1 MGDTS
6 TVPRSSGLPLFA
18 PPRTSGARAASPA
31 MEVAP
36 WLFWACGLALV
47 LPVWIGAQFP
57 SEDGLA
63 HLAWTEVYRALG
75 AADSVWRSFY
85 ERGAQWNTPNLSYF
99 GLQYALGAVVS
110 PYVAQQLIV
119 SALVVLWVAS
129 TYALSRALTGRIS
142 IGALVSLLLIHNS
155 WLYGGYFSFLF
166 GVPPLLLSLALVVRI
181 ADPSTPVGRRDF
193 IVLAVLGV
201 LAYYSHVVAAATFL
215 MLLFITASFLRR
227 SPRRAVAVGIA
238 AAPVALLLASY
249 LLAGSLGTGG
259 MRWEP
264 VGKTVARFV
273 GLAFFRGFAAPSV
286 LFWLALA
293 AFAAIVLVLC
303 LDTVR
308 TYGRHD
314 PEPDPDRDRLSIAA
328 PLIFTL
334 VASLVVL
341 YFVSPEGIG
350 DGYNLKG
357 RFQLVMWA
365 WLLPALV
372 YRGRLPSPPVLVAA
386 TVALLAWQVAT
397 FAERTYRFNTA
408 YEVARGRAP
417 SVPTGA
423 TIENA
428 LDYDHAS
435 FDGSFIKVL
444 AHAPEDFAYRCGCVL
459 RDGYH
464 PSTAFYWV
472 RTLAPANTRPAYRL
486 QIRQMPGGPVTVTV
500 TLENGSAPVIHATM
514 HDGKD
519 SSTAVTTQ

>member
-1 MGDTS
+1 MGDTG
-6 TVPRSSGLPLFA
+6 TELRSSGLTPITT
-18 PPRTSGARAASPA
+18 PVPSGTRAGSRAT
-31 MEVAP
+31 EVAP

-47 LPVWIGAQFP
+47 LPVWMSAQFP

-75 AADSVWRSFY
+75 AAESAWRSFY

-99 GLQYALGAVVS
+99 GLQYALGAVVA

-119 SALVVLWVAS
+119 SALIVLWVAS
-129 TYALSRALTGRIS
+129 TYALSVALTGRIS
-142 IGALVSLLLIHNS
+142 IGAFVSLLLIHNS

-166 GVPPLLLSLALVVRI
+166 GVPPLLLSLALIIRI
-181 ADPSTPVGRRDF
+181 VDPSTLVGRRDYLA
-193 IVLAVLGV
+193 LAVLGV
-201 LAYYSHVVAAATFL
+201 FAYYSHVVAAATFL
-215 MLLFITASFLRR
+215 MLLVITVAFLLRR
-227 SPRRAVAVGIA
+227 SSRRAVGVAIA
-238 AAPVALLLASY
+238 AAPAALLLASY
-249 LLAGSLGTGG
+249 LIADSLGAGG

-264 VGKTVARFV
+264 VTKTIARFV
-273 GLAFFRGFAAPSV
+273 GLAFFRGFAAPSA

-293 AFAAIVLVLC
+293 TFAAIVLVLC

-308 TYGRHD
+308 TQWRRH
-314 PEPDPDRDRLSIAA
+314 PDPDLDGDRLSVAT
-328 PLIFTL
+328 PLIVTL
-334 VASLVVL
+334 VACLAVL
-341 YFVSPEGIG
+341 YVVSPDGVG

-372 YRGRLPSPPVLVAA
+372 YRGRLPSPAVLVAA
-386 TVALLAWQVAT
+386 TAVVLVWQIAT
-397 FAERTYRFNTA
+397 FAERSHRFNA
-408 YEVARGRAP
+408 SYEMARARAP
-417 SVPTGA
+417 SIPPGSTLER
-423 TIENA
+423 T

-459 RDGYH
+459 LAGYH

-472 RTLAPANTRPAYRL
+472 RTLAQADTRPAYRL

-500 TLENGSAPVIHATM
+500 ENSSAP
-514 HDGKD
+514 
-519 SSTAVTTQ
+519 